1 MKMKLVDH
9 HPAPCTVLGVFNAD
23 QACVTAVRVLVVLRM
38 MNDNF
43 NHHPHA
49 QWAPSIDDGC
59 DNYDLKDI
67 GINYGE
73 TRDHLLEVVLSRIV
87 ISEVLFSLAGCFRR
101 QMLFSEAFV
110 SSEGAL
116 YVILPYDYQT
126 HPLFEHTPVL
136 NNNFEYWCRDGFV
149 DCDFYAD

>member
-38 MNDNF
+38 MNLITTLMLNE
-43 NHHPHA
+43 HH
-49 QWAPSIDDGC
+49 QLMMIDDLK
-59 DNYDLKDI
+59 DIDDMMIDDLKDI

-110 SSEGAL
+110 LHLPLTPEHLRCNTLGACI
-116 YVILPYDYQT
+116 VTTIL
-126 HPLFEHTPVL
+126 
-136 NNNFEYWCRDGFV
+136 NFF
-149 DCDFYAD
+149 